1 MLALSLR
8 TTSEALLE
16 EILEAWFAGEPSTED
31 DDAANIGHV
40 GEI

>member
-16 EILEAWFAGEPSTED
+16 EILEAWFAGEPSTEA

-40 GEI
+40 DEI